1 MTREELQQLLD
12 AHFENALSEKE
23 RELLLGGLALHPDLE
38 AEYQLW
44 EDLDGVAVEQPGPG
58 LAMRLAEALE
68 TVKREERAA
77 RMQQQPSWLERALAS
92 FWPSQPAYS
101 FAAAALFLV
110 LGLAGGWLAAGGFRA
125 EDPLL
130 RELRAEVRGTREL
143 VVLTMLQQ
151 ESATDRLRAV
161 SYSSEMQNANPAV
174 IHALVRTLRFD
185 ASVDVRL
192 AAIEVLSRY
201 REQTTVRQ
209 AFLDAVQD
217 PASSP
222 LVQVEL
228 IVQLSRMQD
237 PQVRTV
243 LEQMAVNEKLD
254 RSVRMAAARQV
265 QATL

>member
-1 MTREELQQLLD
+1 MTREEVQQLLD
-12 AHFENALSEKE
+12 AYFEGSLREDQREALRS
-23 RELLLGGLALHPDLE
+23 ALVSHADLE

-44 EDLDGVAVEQPGPG
+44 EDLGGVAVEKPGPG
-58 LAMRLAEALE
+58 LALRLAEALE
-68 TVKREERAA
+68 TVKQEERAA
-77 RMQQQPSWLERALAS
+77 RMPSRPSWLEQVLAR

-110 LGLAGGWLAAGGFRA
+110 LGLAGGWLAAGGLRA

-130 RELRAEVRGTREL
+130 RELRAEVRDTREL

-161 SYSSEMQNANPAV
+161 SYSSEMRDANPAV

-201 REQTTVRQ
+201 REQIAVRQ

-217 PASSP
+217 PASNP

-228 IVQLSRMQD
+228 VVQLGRVQD

-243 LEQMAVNEKLD
+243 LEQIAVNEKLD
-254 RSVRMAAARQV
+254 RSVRMAAAQQV